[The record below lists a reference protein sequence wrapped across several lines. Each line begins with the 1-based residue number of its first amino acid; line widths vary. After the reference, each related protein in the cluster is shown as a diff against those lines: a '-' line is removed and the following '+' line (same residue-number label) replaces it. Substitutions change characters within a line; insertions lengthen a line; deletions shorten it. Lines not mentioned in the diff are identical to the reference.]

1 MSILKNQQNT
11 HLKSQEK
18 SGRNLPPAGS
28 VICENKYNSDIICEN
43 KYNSD
48 IIKVNFSEQSDIFAQ
63 VRFWGNH
70 ARN

>member
-28 VICENKYNSDIICEN
+28 VFCEN

>member
-28 VICENKYNSDIICEN
+28 VICENKYNSDII
-43 KYNSD
+43 
-48 IIKVNFSEQSDIFAQ
+48 KVNFSEQSDIFAQ